1 MTEQFINKSTLK
13 DNYSVVPN
21 AMINDIGL
29 DADCLAVM
37 MYLLSKPS
45 NWVVKPTNIQNRFN
59 FGKDK
64 SYRVINQLIKKNYI
78 KREEHRVEG
87 QYASFTYYVY
97 DSPFPCL
104 PEAAE
109 PDTAEPDTA
118 NKDTTKYLKIL
129 SKESTNGEP
138 LNNGSPPKPINEWQY
153 YKNCLAGYTSYKD
166 GEAIIGQL
174 LVKARGAGYKIKEEK
189 DKLVLSVLEKGLQK
203 KPEGNV
209 RAYLFSIF
217 NSITK
222 EMATIRVVDPERS
235 KWEARARAYDM
246 GKGNWIFNNCPNP
259 NDPEFKHHCP
269 LKYLSLFGVN

>member
-104 PEAAE
+104 PE
-109 PDTAEPDTA
+109 TAEPDTA

-129 SKESTNGEP
+129 SKEKILMTDQP
-138 LNNGSPPKPINEWQY
+138 KTDLNQVSQDYKW
-153 YKNCLAGYTSYKD
+153 YKNWLTEYTSFKQA
-166 GEAIIGQL
+166 GVIIGKL
-174 LVKARGAGYKIKEEK
+174 RKMAHEKGWKTDEEK
-189 DKLVLSVLEKGLQK
+189 NNLVLNVFERAANA
-203 KPEGNV
+203 KPEGDIY
-209 RAYLFSIF
+209 AYLLVVF
-217 NSITK
+217 NNITTELK
-222 EMATIRVVDPERS
+222 VAATVDPVRS
-235 KWEARARAYDM
+235 KWEARAKAYDY
-246 GKGNWIFNNCPNP
+246 GKNKWIFKNCPPP
-259 NDPEFKHHCP
+259 NDSEFKHHCP
-269 LKYLSLFGVN
+269 AQYLHLFGVT

>member
-1 MTEQFINKSTLK
+1 MTEQFIIKSSLK
-13 DNYSVVPN
+13 DNYSIVPN
-21 AMINDIGL
+21 NLINDEGI
-29 DADCLAVM
+29 DADCLAVLL
-37 MYLLSKPS
+37 YLLSKPT
-45 NWVVKPTNIQNRFN
+45 NWMVKPSNIQNRFKY
-59 FGKDK
+59 GKDK
-64 SYRVINQLIKKNYI
+64 TYRVINKLIQRSYI
-78 KREEHRVEG
+78 KREELREVG

-104 PEAAE
+104 P
-109 PDTAEPDTA
+109 DTAKSDTA

-138 LNNGSPPKPINEWQY
+138 LENGSPPKPINEWQY

-222 EMATIRVVDPERS
+222 EMATAAIHDPERT
-235 KWEARARAYDM
+235 KWEARAKTYNM
-246 GKGNWIFNNCPNP
+246 GKGNWIFKANCPP
-259 NDPEFKHHCP
+259 PTDPEFKHHCP